1 MKETRPI
8 VPGSVVRSKAGRDA
22 GRYFVVMGFD
32 GEDFVWLCD
41 GKLRGIERQKRKRR
55 RHLYVTEAFVSGF
68 QERLKSGDMVKDHE
82 IRAWLQALTQEEE

>member
-22 GRYFVVMGFD
+22 GRYFVVTALD
-32 GEDFVWLCD
+32 GDDFVWVAD

-55 RHLYVTEAFVSGF
+55 KHLYVTETIVSGL
-68 QERLKSGDMVKDHE
+68 QERLKSGPPVENHE
-82 IRAWLQALTQEEE
+82 LRAWLQALTQEEG